1 LKNSDKERVTGDRLK
16 PCSYSKLITY
26 HLVAALESHQITRRA
41 ERDARGADCFK
52 RSSDYLS
59 EGDKTNMP
67 VKKYLKESIKLG
79 DKELTVETGRVAK
92 QADGS
97 VVIRYG
103 DTMLLVAAVGAPHT
117 REGIDFFPLTVEYRE
132 ANYAAGRIPGNYFR
146 REGRPTEKETL
157 TSRLIDRPC
166 RPLFTE
172 GYKNETQV
180 IASVISADP
189 DNNPDVIAITGASC
203 ALYLSDIPFP
213 NPIAGVRVG
222 LIDGRYIINPTY
234 DETRESRLNL
244 IVAGT
249 EEAIV
254 MVEAGASE
262 VSEEIMVEALML
274 AHKEINRL
282 CRWQRE
288 LYKALDIQKRAV
300 EAPAL
305 NEEMLGEI
313 ERNYSDRLRAS
324 LDTTQQEKR
333 ASYAA
338 VDALKKEVVDS
349 YPEDQPEKRQMAKK
363 IFDHL
368 KETIFRDDILNKR
381 RRPDGRRFSEIRPIT
396 CEVGWL
402 PRVHGSAL
410 FTRGETQALVTTT
423 LGTKDDEQFM
433 DDLEKGEVK
442 RRFLLHYN
450 FPHYSVGEV
459 GRFGSSS
466 RREIGHGALARRSIE
481 GVLPDESQ
489 FPYTIRIVSDITES
503 NGSSSMASI
512 CGGIL
517 SLMDAGVP
525 LKAPVAGVAMGLV
538 MEGNKYAILSDIAGA
553 EDHYGDMDFKVAGTR
568 EGITALQMDIK
579 ISGINASIL
588 AEALEQAKKGRL
600 HILDAMEKTIAEP
613 REDIAPYAPRI
624 IQIKINPDKI
634 REVIGP
640 GGKIIRALVEETGA
654 KIDVEDDGTIS
665 IASADGA
672 AAQAAIDRIRGITAE
687 AEIGQTYLGTV
698 SRIVDFG
705 AFVEIFPG
713 TDGLLHIS
721 EIADRRVKDVRD
733 ELKEGQQIMVKCIGK
748 EGNKIKLSRK
758 AILRDEQQKAEAAGA
773 GDGE

>member
-1 LKNSDKERVTGDRLK
+1 MG
-16 PCSYSKLITY
+16 
-26 HLVAALESHQITRRA
+26 
-41 ERDARGADCFK
+41 
-52 RSSDYLS
+52 
-59 EGDKTNMP
+59 
-67 VKKYLKESIKLG
+67 VKKYLKESIRLG
-79 DKELTVETGRVAK
+79 ERELTVETGRIAK

-97 VVIRYG
+97 VVVRYG
-103 DTMLLVAAVGAPHT
+103 DTMVLVAAVAATSP

-146 REGRPTEKETL
+146 REGRPNEKEVL

-172 GYKNETQV
+172 GFRNETQV
-180 IASVISADP
+180 IASVISADEEN
-189 DNNPDVIAITGASC
+189 DPDVIAITGASC
-203 ALYLSDIPFP
+203 ALYLSDIPFST
-213 NPIAGVRVG
+213 PIAGVRIG
-222 LIDGRYIINPTY
+222 LIEGRYIINPTY
-234 DETRESRLNL
+234 DERRESRLNL

-254 MVEAGASE
+254 MVEAGAQE

-282 CRWQRE
+282 CRWQKE
-288 LYKALDIQKRAV
+288 LYKALEVEKRAV
-300 EAPAL
+300 EPPVI
-305 NEEMLGEI
+305 NEEMRGEI
-313 ERNYSDRLRAS
+313 ERNYSERLRAA
-324 LDTTQQEKR
+324 LDTTQQDKQS
-333 ASYAA
+333 SYAG
-338 VDALKKEVVDS
+338 VDALKKEVVEG
-349 YPEDQPEKRQMAKK
+349 YPEDEVEVRQMAKR
-363 IFDHL
+363 IFDEL
-368 KETIFRDDILNKR
+368 KEKIFRDDILNKR
-381 RRPDGRRFSEIRPIT
+381 RSPDGRRFSEIRPIT

-410 FTRGETQALVTTT
+410 FTRGETQAVVTTT

-450 FPHYSVGEV
+450 FPQYSVGEV

-466 RREIGHGALARRSIE
+466 RREIGHGALARRALEPI
-481 GVLPDESQ
+481 LPDDAD
-489 FPYTIRIVSDITES
+489 FPYTLRIVSDITES
-503 NGSSSMASI
+503 NGSSSMASV
-512 CGGIL
+512 CGGTL
-517 SLMDAGVP
+517 SMMDAGVP
-525 LKAPVAGVAMGLV
+525 LKRPVAGVAMGLV

-553 EDHYGDMDFKVAGTR
+553 EDHYGDMDFKVAGTND
-568 EGITALQMDIK
+568 GITALQMDIK
-579 ISGINASIL
+579 ISGINAQIM
-588 AEALEQAKKGRL
+588 AEALEQARKGRL
-600 HILDAMEKTIAEP
+600 HILGAMEKALPEP
-613 REDIAPYAPRI
+613 REEISAYAPRI

-634 REVIGP
+634 RDVIGP

-654 KIDVEDDGTIS
+654 KIDVEDDGTVS
-665 IASADGA
+665 IASANSDA
-672 AAQAAIDRIRGITAE
+672 AKMAVDRIRGLTAE
-687 AEIGQTYLGTV
+687 AEVGQTYLGTV

-758 AILRDEQQKAEAAGA
+758 AVLRDEKQKAEAAGYGE
-773 GDGE
+773 GD